1 MGEWKEHKRD
11 GLGVEIH
18 QDTTTNHYY
27 CGMWTS
33 GKRNG
38 YGERSKKEVGQW
50 WAGEFVQGRRNK
62 KEKASR
68 AKNKQSKELAWEAS
82 QSALAMARNALSTR
96 KKVLES
102 IGKNYLLHFYQS
114 TTTTDAMI
122 EMNKMLAF
130 VMDHTMC
137 RINVSH
143 LLEHVHEW
151 KRNHDAADDPVLTKK
166 SAVLFGQL
174 LKQCRQM
181 EQFHTDVDGQLTRIL
196 NRFQRTSTTSW
207 AVSGENRSGKQ
218 FGVEM

>member
-27 CGMWTS
+27 CGMWAS

-38 YGERSKKEVGQW
+38 YGERSKKEVGQL
-50 WAGEFVQGRRNK
+50 WAGEFVQGRR
-62 KEKASR
+62 R
-68 AKNKQSKELAWEAS
+68 GAKNKDLAWEAS
-82 QSALAMARNALSTR
+82 QSALARARNALSTR
-96 KKVLES
+96 KIVLES
-102 IGKNYLLHFYQS
+102 IGKNCLLHFYQS
-114 TTTTDAMI
+114 KTTTDAMV

-151 KRNHDAADDPVLTKK
+151 KRNHDDDPVLTKK

-181 EQFHTDVDGQLTRIL
+181 EQFHTDVDVQLVRIL
-196 NRFQRTSTTSW
+196 NRFQRTSTHNVVGSEW
-207 AVSGENRSGKQ
+207 WEQ
-218 FGVEM
+218 EW